1 MPHLELSLRCRAKDE
16 PWLERALTDLGAMSV
31 TLLDPQADTTNE
43 QAILEP
49 GVGETPLW
57 ADCLVVALFDED
69 VPREPLLAA
78 LETTRETVAAASGG
92 ALRFGDLVVE
102 HGKGSYVW
110 DTLGR
115 RYLDMTSGIG
125 VTGVGHCHPKL
136 VEAAASHGFAGV
148 AAVAFCTALSP
159 VLAHAPRGVRS

>member
-1 MPHLELSLRCRAKDE
+1 MQASYNAPMPHLELSLRCRAKDE

-78 LETTRETVAAASGG
+78 LFLLLQAYAELTYASFLLIFHLIHRCM
-92 ALRFGDLVVE
+92 LRSCDEL
-102 HGKGSYVW
+102 
-110 DTLGR
+110 
-115 RYLDMTSGIG
+115 
-125 VTGVGHCHPKL
+125 
-136 VEAAASHGFAGV
+136 
-148 AAVAFCTALSP
+148 
-159 VLAHAPRGVRS
+159 